1 MASTGK
7 PKVLMI
13 AFGHPDNVLS
23 LCKNI
28 TDVVNVSLVF
38 VMSGSRFQQGI
49 LDVDISNLNFGLNT
63 KENSLKIFP
72 KVIQNYIGSNF
83 NLRIIRTPNR
93 KILRDK
99 YFKNLRSIIKAALA
113 LRKENYDVV
122 HFNGVSGFMYY
133 FLISFGIKKKIWT
146 LHDFLPHSGEEN
158 KKSFMVQKLLAKFDF
173 HFIQHYKYLQK
184 ELTKEYKLQ
193 ASKVFQVYSGRLDVF
208 NVFEPKPINID
219 AKYLLFFGRISK
231 YKGIDFLIDA
241 FNNLSIIDNVKLVI
255 AGKGELWF
263 DKSVLNSNPNIVF
276 INRYIETEEL
286 ICLIKNSLFIVI
298 PYSDATHSAAVVTS
312 YAFDKPVI
320 ATNVGGISEVVID
333 KKTGILVNPGD
344 IQNLKSAI
352 EKLINEEKLRTEFE
366 SNIICYCNE
375 SEFSWNFIKNK
386 MVNIY
391 STF

>member
-1 MASTGK
+1 
-7 PKVLMI
+7 LII

-28 TDVVNVSLVF
+28 SGVVNVSLVF

-49 LDVDISNLNFGLNT
+49 LDVDINNLNFGLNT

-72 KVIQNYIGSNF
+72 KIIQNYIGSNF

-113 LRKENYDVV
+113 LRKENYDVL
-122 HFNGVSGFMYY
+122 HFNGVSGFMSY
-133 FLISFGIKKKIWT
+133 FIITLRIKKKIWT
-146 LHDFLPHSGEEN
+146 LHDFKSHSGEEN
-158 KKSFMVQKLLAKFDF
+158 KKSFIIQKCIAKFNF
-173 HFIQHYKYLQK
+173 HFIQHYKYLQR
-184 ELTKEYKLQ
+184 ELIREYKLEQ
-193 ASKVFQVYSGRLDVF
+193 KNVSQVYTGKLDVF
-208 NVFEPKPINID
+208 NIYEPKPVDID
-219 AKYLLFFGRISK
+219 GQYILFFGRISK
-231 YKGIDFLIDA
+231 YKGIDFLVEA
-241 FNNLSIIDNVKLVI
+241 FNNLYNPDNVKLVI
-255 AGKGELWF
+255 AGKGDLWF
-263 DKSVLNSNPNIVF
+263 DKAVLISNPNIIF

-286 ICLIKNSLFIVI
+286 VCLIKNSLFVVI
-298 PYSDATHSAAVVTS
+298 PYSDATHSATVVTS
-312 YAFDKPVI
+312 YAFNKPVI
-320 ATNVGGISEVVID
+320 ATDVGGIAEVVID

-344 IQNLKSAI
+344 IQNLKNAI
-352 EKLINEEKLRTEFE
+352 EMLINEEQLRNEFE
-366 SNIICYCNE
+366 SNIKYYCDE